1 MKIAIQFIPE
11 QPVMFGVTNRQIFH
25 GRAPLPLGR
34 RPRLRL
40 HRADQPHCWWQKAAI
55 SGKFP
60 ATKGVILRQVHCRL
74 LSLFAAPVLPWI
86 FPKRFR

>member
-11 QPVMFGVTNRQIFH
+11 QPIMFGVNNRQIFH

-40 HRADQPHCWWQKAAI
+40 HRADQPQPDLRWSAEAGDGQHADQQPGGAAKA
-55 SGKFP
+55 
-60 ATKGVILRQVHCRL
+60 
-74 LSLFAAPVLPWI
+74 
-86 FPKRFR
+86 